1 MAVKL
6 RLKRMG
12 SKKRPFYRVVA
23 ADSRSPRDGRFIE
36 TVGTYNPIM
45 EPAEIK
51 IDEEK
56 AIKWLKDGA
65 IPTDTV
71 RDLFRSQGRLSAG
84 LVICHFGSS
93 VYVSTC
99 HFLY

>member
-12 SKKRPFYRVVA
+12 SKKRPYYRVVA
-23 ADSRSPRDGRFIE
+23 ADSRSPRDGKFIE

-45 EPAEIK
+45 EPAEVK
-51 IDEEK
+51 INEEL
-56 AIKWLKDGA
+56 AIKWLNNGA

-71 RDLFRSQGRLSAG
+71 RGLFKQQGIMKKFHESKM
-84 LVICHFGSS
+84 SKES
-93 VYVSTC
+93 K
-99 HFLY
+99 

>member
-36 TVGTYNPIM
+36 AIGTYNPII

-51 IDEEK
+51 IDEEL
-56 AIKWLKDGA
+56 AMKWLNNGA

-71 RDLFRSQGRLSAG
+71 RNLFKKAG
-84 LVICHFGSS
+84 INEKFHNARISKEGK
-93 VYVSTC
+93 
-99 HFLY
+99 